1 MKRTM
6 EDVQSY
12 ADERR
17 IAIDRV
23 GVRGLRYPIAVLDP
37 SSRTQE
43 TTAEITMAVSLPH
56 QFKGTH
62 MSRFIEVLNQHR
74 GEVTLRTLPT
84 ILGDVRERLEAERAH
99 VKVEF
104 TYFIERTAPVS
115 GAKSLMD
122 YKCWFLAESTSLES
136 DFVLGVD
143 VPITT
148 LCPCSKAISEYG
160 AHNQR
165 GHVRMQVRSVIL
177 ENGEC
182 EIVWIEELVE
192 LAEACAS
199 APLYPLLKRSDE
211 RHVTMQAYDNPAFV
225 EDVVRDLSARLR
237 SDHRIAWHS
246 VEVETLESIHNHNAY
261 AAIEW
266 DPARA
271 KPEET
276 NDRASSTNAAETMGA
291 GTNP

>member
-1 MKRTM
+1 M

-12 ADERR
+12 SDERQ

-23 GVRGLRYPIAVLDP
+23 GVRGLRYPITVLDP
-37 SSRTQE
+37 SNRTQE
-43 TTAEITMAVSLPH
+43 VTAEITMSVSLPH

-62 MSRFIEVLNQHR
+62 MSRFIEVLNEHR

-84 ILGDVRERLEAERAH
+84 ILADLRQRLEAEQAH
-99 VKVEF
+99 VKVAF
-104 TYFIERTAPVS
+104 PYFIERTAPVS
-115 GAKSLMD
+115 GARSLMD
-122 YKCWFLAESTSLES
+122 YECCFLAESNGAES

-148 LCPCSKAISEYG
+148 LCPCSKMISEYG

-165 GHVRMQVRSVIL
+165 GHVRMQVRSTL
-177 ENGEC
+177 RDTGGC

-192 LAEACAS
+192 LAEGCAS

-225 EDVVRDLSARLR
+225 EDVVRDISARLR
-237 SDHRIAWHS
+237 SDSRIEWHS

-261 AAIEW
+261 ASIEW
-266 DPARA
+266 DRGLGVVDDRA
-271 KPEET
+271 KDVE
-276 NDRASSTNAAETMGA
+276 STVNPLATVEVGAEV
-291 GTNP
+291 

>member
-1 MKRTM
+1 M

-23 GVRGLRYPIAVLDP
+23 GVRGLRYPITVLDP
-37 SSRTQE
+37 SNRTQG
-43 TTAEITMAVSLPH
+43 TTADVTMSVSLPH

-62 MSRFIEVLNQHR
+62 MSRFIEVLNEHR
-74 GEVTLRTLPT
+74 GEVTLRTLPA
-84 ILGDVRERLEAERAH
+84 ILGDLRRRLEAEQAH
-99 VKVEF
+99 VKVAF
-104 TYFIERTAPVS
+104 PYFIERTAPVS

-122 YKCWFLAESTSLES
+122 YECWFLAESNGAES
-136 DFVLGVD
+136 DFLLGVD

-165 GHVRMQVRSVIL
+165 GHVRMQVRSTIRDT
-177 ENGEC
+177 GGC

-192 LAEACAS
+192 LAEGCAS

-225 EDVVRDLSARLR
+225 EDVVRDISARLR
-237 SDHRIAWHS
+237 SDKRIEWHS

-261 AAIEW
+261 ASIEW
-266 DPARA
+266 GRSRCNGR
-271 KPEET
+271 K
-276 NDRASSTNAAETMGA
+276 G
-291 GTNP
+291 

>member
-1 MKRTM
+1 M

-12 ADERR
+12 ADERQ

-23 GVRGLRYPIAVLDP
+23 GVRGLRYPITVLDP
-37 SSRTQE
+37 SNRTQE
-43 TTAEITMAVSLPH
+43 TTAEVTMSVSLPH

-62 MSRFIEVLNQHR
+62 MSRFIEVLNEHR

-84 ILGDVRERLEAERAH
+84 ILADVRQRLEAEQAH
-99 VKVEF
+99 VKVAF
-104 TYFIERTAPVS
+104 PYFIERTAPVS

-122 YKCWFLAESTSLES
+122 YECWFLAESSGAES

-148 LCPCSKAISEYG
+148 LCPCSKTISEYG

-165 GHVRMQVRSVIL
+165 GHVRVQVRTSIRDS
-177 ENGEC
+177 GGC

-192 LAEACAS
+192 LAEDCAS

-225 EDVVRDLSARLR
+225 EDVVRDISARLR
-237 SDHRIAWHS
+237 SDSRIQWHS
-246 VEVETLESIHNHNAY
+246 VDVETLESIHNHNAY
-261 AAIEW
+261 ASIEW
-266 DPARA
+266 GRSAGPRGGRA
-271 KPEET
+271 T
-276 NDRASSTNAAETMGA
+276 SVDSTVNPVAAVEVGA
-291 GTNP
+291 EA

>member
-1 MKRTM
+1 M

-23 GVRGLRYPIAVLDP
+23 GVRGLRYPITVLDP
-37 SSRTQE
+37 SNRTQG
-43 TTAEITMAVSLPH
+43 TTAEITMSVSLPH

-62 MSRFIEVLNQHR
+62 MSRFIEVLNEHR

-84 ILGDVRERLEAERAH
+84 ILADLRRRLEAEQAH
-99 VKVEF
+99 VKVAF
-104 TYFIERTAPVS
+104 PYFIERTAPVS

-122 YKCWFLAESTSLES
+122 YECWFLAESNGAES
-136 DFVLGVD
+136 DLVLGVD

-165 GHVRMQVRSVIL
+165 GHVRMQARSTIRDT
-177 ENGEC
+177 GGF

-192 LAEACAS
+192 LAESCAS

-225 EDVVRDLSARLR
+225 EDVVRDISARLR
-237 SDHRIAWHS
+237 SDNRIEWHS
-246 VEVETLESIHNHNAY
+246 VEVETMESIHNHNAY
-261 AAIEW
+261 ASIEW
-266 DPARA
+266 DRSLGAMGDGIKDVDSTVNPLAAVEVGA
-271 KPEET
+271 KV
-276 NDRASSTNAAETMGA
+276 
-291 GTNP
+291 

>member
-1 MKRTM
+1 M

-23 GVRGLRYPIAVLDP
+23 GVRGLRYPITVLDP
-37 SSRTQE
+37 SNRTQE
-43 TTAEITMAVSLPH
+43 ATAEITMSVSLPH
-56 QFKGTH
+56 HFKGTH
-62 MSRFIEVLNQHR
+62 MSRFIEVLNEHR

-84 ILGDVRERLEAERAH
+84 ILADIRQRLEAEQAH
-99 VKVEF
+99 VKVAF
-104 TYFIERTAPVS
+104 PYFIERTAPVS

-122 YKCWFLAESTSLES
+122 YECWFLAESSGAES

-165 GHVRMQVRSVIL
+165 GHVRMEVRSTIRDT
-177 ENGEC
+177 GGC

-192 LAEACAS
+192 LAEGCAS

-225 EDVVRDLSARLR
+225 EDVVRDISARLR
-237 SDHRIAWHS
+237 SDNRIEWHA
-246 VEVETLESIHNHNAY
+246 VEVETQESIHNHNAY
-261 AAIEW
+261 ASIEW
-266 DPARA
+266 NRSLGALGDRA
-271 KPEET
+271 KGVDSAVNPLVAVEVG
-276 NDRASSTNAAETMGA
+276 AEV
-291 GTNP
+291 